1 MGRRSRWLIIVASAL
16 LSVAPG
22 STTPAFAETVILLDT
37 AGDNGAATD
46 LLRLRVAHGEPS
58 APNRLKLKAAHDG
71 IENFEGY
78 VRFWIDTEKGNTGP
92 EYVSD
97 VVANSGGI
105 ALMRVGGWRD
115 RDKQKVSCPGLRAR
129 ADAFVPDPIVLS
141 VPRTC
146 LGMPHRARGA
156 AVSSA
161 PAPDGTVDRDWVGS
175 RRQWTTWADR

>member
-1 MGRRSRWLIIVASAL
+1 MRRRSGWLILMGSAL

-22 STTPAFAETVILLDT
+22 STTPAVAETVILLDV
-37 AGDNGAATD
+37 AGDSGAATD

-58 APNRLKLKAAHDG
+58 APSRLKLKAAHDG
-71 IENFEGY
+71 IENFESY
-78 VRFWIDTEKGNTGP
+78 VRFWIDTKWDNAGP

-97 VVANSGGI
+97 VFANSGGI
-105 ALMRVGGWRD
+105 ALMRVGGWRG

-129 ADAFVPDPIVLS
+129 ADAFVPGPIVLS

-146 LGMPHRARGA
+146 IGTPRRARGA

-161 PAPDGTVDRDWVGS
+161 PAPEGTADRDWVAS
-175 RRQWTTWADR
+175 RRQWTAWAHR